1 MKGVPSAV
9 FITSG
14 FKNFHMTSAAAEAY
28 RRGRLAG
35 LLCGFYPYDTIIS
48 LFGPRLI
55 KNSVKIRKFVGRKV
69 DVDDK
74 YVYSAV
80 FADVFAEMHIL
91 LKSISVNFPVDKI
104 FNHLSLILFV
114 RKAKKILRRNSS
126 RIGIYHFRAAYG
138 LSSVRYAEAMGIRT
152 LCDHSIVH
160 PQMLDGLIT
169 ANGCLAD
176 APITEPKQL
185 WAQYALRDINSAQ
198 YVLVNS
204 EFVKHTFERIG
215 WDPDRIF
222 VVSQGVD
229 EAFLAKIPV
238 SRKCRP
244 SSNLR
249 FLFAGYFTE
258 RKGASILLD
267 ALWKLPSTGWSLVI
281 AGTIDPALAKPLQAA
296 EQSLPIRYV
305 GNLDRAT
312 LAQEMSEADV
322 FVFPTWIE
330 GSARVVFEA
339 MACGCY
345 VITTDNA
352 GSVVKDGV
360 HGTLIPAGN
369 VDALKHAMEAALSSD
384 QIDVVGAENAQIVK
398 QFYTQ
403 DTYGRQLEAVYDRI
417 LSDRP

>member
-1 MKGVPSAV
+1 M
-9 FITSG
+9 
-14 FKNFHMTSAAAEAY
+14 
-28 RRGRLAG
+28 
-35 LLCGFYPYDTIIS
+35 
-48 LFGPRLI
+48 
-55 KNSVKIRKFVGRKV
+55 
-69 DVDDK
+69 
-74 YVYSAV
+74 
-80 FADVFAEMHIL
+80 
-91 LKSISVNFPVDKI
+91 
-104 FNHLSLILFV
+104 
-114 RKAKKILRRNSS
+114 
-126 RIGIYHFRAAYG
+126 
-138 LSSVRYAEAMGIRT
+138 
-152 LCDHSIVH
+152 
-160 PQMLDGLIT
+160 
-169 ANGCLAD
+169 
-176 APITEPKQL
+176 
-185 WAQYALRDINSAQ
+185 
-198 YVLVNS
+198 
-204 EFVKHTFERIG
+204 
-215 WDPDRIF
+215 
-222 VVSQGVD
+222 
-229 EAFLAKIPV
+229 
-238 SRKCRP
+238 
-244 SSNLR
+244 
-249 FLFAGYFTE
+249 
-258 RKGASILLD
+258 D